1 MTTKTAFITGA
12 TSGFGRAAAKR
23 FVEAGWQV
31 VGSGRRAERLDA
43 LHAELGDA
51 FHPACFDIRD
61 EAAVRAALD
70 ALPQKF
76 RGIDLLVNNAGLAQG
91 TKPAQEAQLSDWRT
105 MIDTNITAL
114 VTLTHALLPVL
125 IERKG
130 AIVNVSSTAAN
141 YAYAGGNV
149 YGGSKAFVSQFSL
162 NLRADLHG
170 TGVRV
175 TALEPGMA
183 ETEFTLVRTHG
194 DQSASDAL
202 YAGVDAM
209 SANDIADTIFW
220 IATLP
225 PHLNVN
231 RLEMMP
237 TRQSF
242 AGFQL
247 ARRD

>member
-1 MTTKTAFITGA
+1 M
-12 TSGFGRAAAKR
+12 
-23 FVEAGWQV
+23 
-31 VGSGRRAERLDA
+31 
-43 LHAELGDA
+43 
-51 FHPACFDIRD
+51 
-61 EAAVRAALD
+61 
-70 ALPQKF
+70 
-76 RGIDLLVNNAGLAQG
+76 
-91 TKPAQEAQLSDWRT
+91 
-105 MIDTNITAL
+105 
-114 VTLTHALLPVL
+114 L

-141 YAYAGGNV
+141 YPYAGGNV

-170 TGVRV
+170 TGVRGS
-175 TALEPGMA
+175 ALEPGLA
-183 ETEFTLVRTHG
+183 VTELNQVRTHR
-194 DQSASDAL
+194 DQAASDAL
-202 YAGVDAM
+202 YAGMDAM
-209 SANDIADTIFW
+209 SAQDIADTIFW

-247 ARRD
+247 HRGPQA